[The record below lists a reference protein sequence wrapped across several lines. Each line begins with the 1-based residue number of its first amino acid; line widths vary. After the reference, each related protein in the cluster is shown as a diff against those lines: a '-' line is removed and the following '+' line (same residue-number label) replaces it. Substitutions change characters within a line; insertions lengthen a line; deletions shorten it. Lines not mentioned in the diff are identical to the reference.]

1 MPYPRLLLYAGI
13 LTMQGGSENIFFYAS
28 FMRTYAYRTSGPAEA
43 GVGGEAVGIR
53 AFRLRRPFQTDGFIE
68 FFGLGSRFNLGA

>member
-43 GVGGEAVGIR
+43 GVGGEA
-53 AFRLRRPFQTDGFIE
+53 E
-68 FFGLGSRFNLGA
+68 